1 MSGGGSGGGSGA
13 SAASQTSMT
22 AGAAT
27 AATAAGTSAPTVA
40 GVDCATARG
49 SLPDSSITVCPGSA
63 PVGEAVRITIKGCI
77 RFDRF
82 TGLPEMPASDLFFLG
97 PSSRLGSGGGGIEVP
112 FAPRVGSVVA
122 TATFTVPPTYVGG
135 DEKGGSPPTLRTKAG
150 SGYEFIT
157 DPAGACK
164 VHFTVTR

>member
-1 MSGGGSGGGSGA
+1 VA
-13 SAASQTSMT
+13 T
-22 AGAAT
+22 T
-27 AATAAGTSAPTVA
+27 AAPTAAGVK
-40 GVDCATARG
+40 CATAQG
-49 SLPDSSITVCPGSA
+49 TLPDSSITVCPASA

-97 PSSRLGSGGGGIEVP
+97 PNSWLGSDGGGIDVP
-112 FAPRVGSVVA
+112 FAPHSGSVEA

-135 DEKGGSPPTLRTKAG
+135 NEKGGPYPTLRTKAG
-150 SGYEFIT
+150 TGYEFVT